1 MPHARR
7 LFLLDVMSTL
17 VRDPFY
23 EDIPAF
29 LGMSLE
35 RLLAEK
41 DPRTWIDF
49 EHGGIEEHELFERFF
64 ADRRPI
70 DGPGLRAVTFA
81 GYRLLPGVGD
91 LLAELRAAGA
101 EMHAL
106 SNYPVWYHAIEERT
120 RLSRFLSWSFVSCDM
135 GHRKPDAEA
144 FRLPLRRL
152 GAAPEDVV
160 FVDDNAGNV
169 EAAAALGLDAIRFTG
184 ADELRAALVS
194 RGVL

>member
-1 MPHARR
+1 MPAAPR
-7 LFLLDVMSTL
+7 LLLLDVMSTL

-23 EDIPAF
+23 VDIPAF
-29 LGMSLE
+29 FGTSLE

-41 DPRTWIDF
+41 DPRAWLDF
-49 EHGGIEEHELFERFF
+49 EHGTIEEHELFERFF
-64 ADRRPI
+64 ADRRAI

-81 GYRLLPGVGD
+81 GYRLLPGVGP

-106 SNYPVWYHAIEERT
+106 SNYSVWYHAIEERT

-135 GHRKPDAEA
+135 GHRKPDDEA
-144 FRLPLRRL
+144 FLLPLRQL

-160 FVDDNAGNV
+160 FVDDNVRNID
-169 EAAAALGLDAIRFTG
+169 AAARLGLDAIRFTG
-184 ADELRAALVS
+184 AEDLRAAFIA